1 MSPRLSGCHSAVADP
16 PLRAYFVVFIDF
28 RKSRFPFD
36 SVGFLIATRRVWGP
50 IGFRRQWRSLSTLI
64 SGTRTPEVLIVFFFL
79 VSFGSSFNEAVS
91 EIVRVRGSGVPV
103 ADLCWSFT
111 SLAQLLPL
119 CFRGVLYLHRSAL
132 PTYMG
137 NALPTTHI

>member
-1 MSPRLSGCHSAVADP
+1 MEVIKHADLRHSHSRGANRL
-16 PLRAYFVVFIDF
+16 L
-28 RKSRFPFD
+28 
-36 SVGFLIATRRVWGP
+36 
-50 IGFRRQWRSLSTLI
+50 LSC
-64 SGTRTPEVLIVFFFL
+64 

-91 EIVRVRGSGVPV
+91 EIVRGSGVPV

-137 NALPTTHI
+137 SALPTTHI